1 MAKAANVE
9 RRRQEDVGSSR
20 LVAGVGLPITI
31 AMIAAIPDMVA
42 ALWPIAAAYSDD
54 PGTSDL
60 YNDQPV
66 SITLGDV
73 RRVWAALRKAGVR

>member
-1 MAKAANVE
+1 MTTYEQQCRDQEEAFEAQLPAEAIAVLLPIAKA
-9 RRRQEDVGSSR
+9 
-20 LVAGVGLPITI
+20 I
-31 AMIAAIPDMVA
+31 
-42 ALWPIAAAYSDD
+42 SDD

-73 RRVWAALRKAGVR
+73 RKVWWVLRQYGVKW